1 MNQYRF
7 ATVIQR
13 LYRLLSNADDPCQLV
28 DSVCKLLSNEEEF
41 VFVWVDSSETFLKN
55 KTICYSEGNLF
66 KNPDCHLIAQ
76 HFSECTNLK
85 EARLNGGLHI
95 INSHKNDRCINVINK
110 YFEEKNF
117 AAILSASIQYNDV
130 LFGHLNLLIKNI
142 HNIADETQL
151 LIKELAADIGI
162 KLHELIVQTPIQ
174 KTYSAVKTDKEEYL
188 KTLLHWMYEDIIV
201 IDKNYNII
209 DVNNNRLKIADKK
222 TEEVLGAKCYS
233 VTHGFDKPCNFCAQ
247 DCYLQEVMA
256 SGKSRQV
263 RHKHITN
270 DGKVKYLDILFS
282 PFLNENGEVE
292 KVIETIR
299 DVTET
304 VSTQK
309 ELKEKEIQLEQ
320 IAGNLDVVF
329 FTLDISTP
337 KPRITY
343 LSEGFNKIW
352 GINREIALANQ
363 KVWFDSVYL
372 EDRKKIFHLTREY
385 VKTKN
390 PVVQIEFRITK
401 PDDTIRWINVK
412 TKVIIDSS
420 GMSKQIFGIAED
432 ITEKKLLELEL
443 QNAYNKSKE
452 SINFKNYLLGNINH
466 EIRTPLNAILG
477 FTQILKDE
485 TSKEVIDELSDKI
498 LLASNRLLNTL
509 DSIIELSDLQSDSR
523 KLQNTEVSILELLKT
538 VQHKFSSVAKEK
550 NLLFEVVEPDQEV
563 VIKSDEF
570 LLKKILYQLLDNAFK
585 YTQQGSVTLSV
596 RFNKNEKDNWL
607 VVDVADTGIG
617 IEPEKINTIFEAF
630 RQGSEGLSRSYQGT
644 GLGLT
649 ITKKMIELLKGKIL
663 VESEKGIGSRFSVH
677 IPFELT
683 DKQTSHNSNGN
694 GNASLEGK
702 RILIVEDNPLNA
714 EVLKLYLKSVVNTD
728 FAFDSQQA
736 FELSEKYLYDLILMD
751 ISLKNGESGIEVM
764 KKMRLRDEYRCVPI
778 VALTAF
784 TFDEDKNKFLEEGF
798 DGYIPKPI
806 QRNELLQEIK
816 FYFQKVISHQNY

>member
-1 MNQYRF
+1 MNQYCF

-13 LYRLLSNADDPCQLV
+13 LYRLLSNADDSCQLI

-41 VFVWVDSSETFLKN
+41 VFVWVDSSESFLKN
-55 KTICYSEGNLF
+55 KTICYSKGNKF
-66 KNPDCHLIAQ
+66 NSPDCQLIAQ
-76 HFSECTNLK
+76 HFSECNNLNK
-85 EARLNGGLHI
+85 ARLNGGLHI
-95 INSHKNDRCINVINK
+95 INTHKNDRCVNVINK
-110 YFEEKNF
+110 YFEAKSS
-117 AAILSASIQYNDV
+117 AAILSASIQYNSL
-130 LFGHLNLLIKNI
+130 LFGHLNLLIRNI
-142 HNIADETQL
+142 HNINDETQR
-151 LIKELAADIGI
+151 LIKELASDIGI
-162 KLHELIVQTPIQ
+162 KIHETISQNPIQ
-174 KTYSAVKTDKEEYL
+174 KKSSAVNNDKEEYL
-188 KTLLHWMYEDIIV
+188 KTLLHCMYEDIIV
-201 IDKNYNII
+201 IDKNYNIV
-209 DVNNNRLKIADKK
+209 DVNNSRLKFADKK

-233 VTHGFDKPCNFCAQ
+233 VSHGFDKPCNFYGEECP
-247 DCYLQEVMA
+247 LQEVMA
-256 SGKSRQV
+256 TGKSKQV

-270 DGKVKYLDILFS
+270 DGRLKYVDILFS
-282 PFLNENGEVE
+282 PFINENGEVE

-299 DVTET
+299 DVTEV
-304 VSTQK
+304 VSAQQ
-309 ELKEKEIQLEQ
+309 ELKEKEFQLKQ
-320 IAGNLDVVF
+320 IAGSLDVVF
-329 FTLDISTP
+329 FTIDISNP
-337 KPRITY
+337 KPKLTY

-352 GINREIALANQ
+352 GVNREAALANQ
-363 KVWFDSVYL
+363 KIWFDSVFP
-372 EDRKKIFHLTREY
+372 EDRKKIFHLIREY
-385 VKTKN
+385 VRTKN
-390 PVVQIEFRITK
+390 PVIQIEFRITK
-401 PDDTIRWINVK
+401 PDDTTRWISVK
-412 TKVIIDSS
+412 TKVITDSS
-420 GMSKQIFGIAED
+420 GMTKQIFGIAED

-477 FTQILKDE
+477 FTQILKEE

-498 LLASNRLLNTL
+498 LFASNRLLNTL
-509 DSIIELSDLQSDSR
+509 DSIIELSDLQSDSK
-523 KLQNTEVSILELLKT
+523 KLQNNEVSILELLKN

-550 NLLFEVVEPDQEV
+550 NLLFEVVEPDQDV

-596 RFNKNEKDNWL
+596 RFNKNEEENWL

-617 IEPEKINTIFEAF
+617 IEPEKLDTIFEAF
-630 RQGSEGLSRSYQGT
+630 RQGSEGLSRSYQGS

-683 DKQTSHNSNGN
+683 DRKLSQKSSGN
-694 GNASLEGK
+694 GNALFEGK

-728 FAFDSQQA
+728 IALDSQQA

-751 ISLKNGESGIEVM
+751 ISLKDGESGIEVM
-764 KKMRLRDEYRCVPI
+764 KKMRFRNEYSRVPI

-784 TFDEDKNKFLEEGF
+784 TFDEDKNKFLQEGF
-798 DGYIPKPI
+798 DGFIPKPI
-806 QRNELLQEIK
+806 QRDDLLQEIK
-816 FYFQKVISHQNY
+816 FYFRK